1 MAERD
6 ADVVVVG
13 GGGAGLA
20 AAVAAAQAGARVVVL
35 ERGAEAGG
43 KTALAMGSFTAS
55 ETGPQRRNGV
65 EDSNAAHREDLLA
78 HLARHG
84 AAMEPDDPSLDI
96 LVEDGAGSIAW
107 LEELGV
113 RFSGPHPERPH
124 RTYRLHCALPDGS
137 AYVRCLARAL
147 ADLGGSLRCG
157 QRVTDLRRTAD
168 GALALAV
175 EGQAGRLVAGAVVLA
190 AGDYSAAIDRLRPGE
205 GLPVEPLRD
214 WARGDAQCLGHALG
228 GVLAYMRSPIAP
240 AVRFVDPP
248 HTEPDAALYAAGA
261 ILVDERGGRLD
272 RDGEPL
278 GRTPAVVVARH
289 AYTVFGGELA
299 ERMARASDDGP
310 YARDGWWRTGRL
322 FICTTTGRGYDYLE
336 DIVQRPG
343 CGRGE
348 SPEALGAAVG
358 IDGVRLAA
366 TLDALNRERA
376 AQDRYLPIARPP
388 YYALGP
394 LRARLLLT
402 WGGLRTSAAL
412 QVLGDDGTPLP
423 GLFAAGGAA
432 ASMPHAGAHGLGI
445 GWAIS
450 SGRRGGQ
457 SAARAAL
464 QSPT

>member
-1 MAERD
+1 
-6 ADVVVVG
+6 
-13 GGGAGLA
+13 
-20 AAVAAAQAGARVVVL
+20 
-35 ERGAEAGG
+35 
-43 KTALAMGSFTAS
+43 
-55 ETGPQRRNGV
+55 
-65 EDSNAAHREDLLA
+65 
-78 HLARHG
+78 
-84 AAMEPDDPSLDI
+84 
-96 LVEDGAGSIAW
+96 
-107 LEELGV
+107 
-113 RFSGPHPERPH
+113 
-124 RTYRLHCALPDGS
+124 
-137 AYVRCLARAL
+137 
-147 ADLGGSLRCG
+147 
-157 QRVTDLRRTAD
+157 
-168 GALALAV
+168 
-175 EGQAGRLVAGAVVLA
+175 
-190 AGDYSAAIDRLRPGE
+190 
-205 GLPVEPLRD
+205 
-214 WARGDAQCLGHALG
+214 
-228 GVLAYMRSPIAP
+228 
-240 AVRFVDPP
+240 
-248 HTEPDAALYAAGA
+248 
-261 ILVDERGGRLD
+261 GRLD

-310 YARDGWWRTGRL
+310 HARDGWWHTGRL

-343 CGRGE
+343 CGQGE
-348 SPEALGAAVG
+348 SPEKLGAAVG